1 MKKSYKVE
9 IDCASCAAKCEDAAK
24 KVDGV
29 NDLSINFMTQKMKVE
44 FADGADVDAVIKNIC
59 KVCKK
64 IESDFEIEF

>member
-1 MKKSYKVE
+1 MKKNYKVE

-29 NDLSINFMTQKMKVE
+29 TDVSINFMTQKMKVE
-44 FADGADVDAVIKNIC
+44 FADGADVDAVMKNVT

-64 IESDFEIEF
+64 IESDFEIEL